1 MVASNVCKTINIELD
16 MKKTFLAIGIGVCA
30 MTTLMSCDV
39 VEAVASAYAAVEEE
53 ELPLVSKIVTL
64 SGEFGSIVNNTVIDV
79 DYAQDANVSA
89 ELFCPE
95 EYHKYVV
102 LTIEKGT
109 LMMNLDPSLT
119 EQQKQEVSRKLGKSV
134 LVLTTPTLTDVTV
147 NGSSYFKVNGDLRA
161 DKFTAMINGS
171 GDINLGGLQC
181 AKGDF
186 NAVVNGSGDVVVRRE
201 VKAKRV
207 DVSVNGSGDVNCD
220 IITAFDVVGQV
231 NGSGDVVIN
240 KLVSVNSAFNVNGSG
255 DVKARNIVGDEVIAG
270 VTGSGDVV
278 LTGECEKASLLVI
291 GSGDVSASNL
301 IAQDVVA
308 SVTNSGDIVCNAQRT
323 LKAEVGGNG
332 TLKYKGDAK
341 ITIQGKKDSVY
352 KL

>member
-1 MVASNVCKTINIELD
+1 
-16 MKKTFLAIGIGVCA
+16 
-30 MTTLMSCDV
+30 
-39 VEAVASAYAAVEEE
+39 
-53 ELPLVSKIVTL
+53 
-64 SGEFGSIVNNTVIDV
+64 
-79 DYAQDANVSA
+79 
-89 ELFCPE
+89 
-95 EYHKYVV
+95 
-102 LTIEKGT
+102 
-109 LMMNLDPSLT
+109 MNLDPSLT

-171 GDINLGGLQC
+171 GDINLGGVQC

-207 DVSVNGSGDVNCD
+207 DVAVNGSGDVNCD
-220 IITAFDVVGQV
+220 IITAYDVVGQV

-291 GSGDVSASNL
+291 GSGDVSALNL